1 MSVSNSQPRKVKLH
15 SRPALIL
22 ADLGLLLWIAGW
34 IYVAVAVGLDV
45 RSLGQLTSTLRS
57 AGSAVTSAGHAAS
70 ALGNVPFVGHS
81 IGKLGQQVVRA
92 GNNTQSTARYTGRSV
107 RHLSLLLPIVI
118 ALVPIVPVLLV
129 YLPLR
134 IQRRRE
140 ARAVARLVRQGD
152 VLEAQRLLAHRA
164 VSNLSFHRLEALSDD
179 PWQDLDDE
187 RYDVLA
193 AAELRR
199 LGVTLPLHREAA

>member
-1 MSVSNSQPRKVKLH
+1 
-15 SRPALIL
+15 LIL
-22 ADLGLLLWIAGW
+22 SDLALLAWVGGW
-34 IYVAVAVGLDV
+34 IYVAVAVGIDV
-45 RSLGQLTSTLRS
+45 RSLGQLTRTLHS
-57 AGSAVTSAGHAAS
+57 AGAAVTATGHAAAS
-70 ALGNVPFVGHS
+70 LGNIPFVGHA
-81 IGKLGQQVVRA
+81 IGKLGERVLRTGHSTEA
-92 GNNTQSTARYTGRSV
+92 TARYTGRSV

-134 IQRRRE
+134 VQRRRE
-140 ARAVARLVRQGD
+140 AWAVAKLLRQGD
-152 VLEAQRLLAHRA
+152 DLEARRLLAHRA
-164 VSNLSFHRLEALSDD
+164 VSNLSFHRLESLTDD

-199 LGVTLPLHREAA
+199 LGVILPLRREAA